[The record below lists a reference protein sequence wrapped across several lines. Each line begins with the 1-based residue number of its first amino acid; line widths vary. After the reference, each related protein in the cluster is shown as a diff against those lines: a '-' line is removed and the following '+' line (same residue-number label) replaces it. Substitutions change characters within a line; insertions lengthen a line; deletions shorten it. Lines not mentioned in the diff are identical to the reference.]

1 VEILERRHV
10 RDRAQPEIP
19 RESYEYLHDGDRV
32 AEKLER
38 LDLDPYPREEIVE
51 SYRRKKDDIKRAAA
65 KSRGRPRSR
74 GMSEME
80 DAYYST
86 EESDEEY
93 ESESDEIVEPV
104 RRQKKRS
111 ISRHEYETR
120 KEPIPPR
127 SRHPKEEKRVH
138 QSTYEEEVY
147 PKSGSSRENHM
158 SSHRGSARYEPPPP
172 RPRHRSHYH
181 VDIDDVESDESDES
195 EGISARREARIMM
208 QKERIKNKHYAARN
222 RAISPSS
229 PSSLSSSA
237 DLSES
242 ELPQVPL
249 PVPVPPPFYKEP
261 GKKHRSLNHG
271 NSPQESVY
279 CKSLLVVANDYRM
292 PSLPRV
298 PNLPQA
304 PVPPRVPDLE
314 TVLSE
319 RDARQ
324 R

>member
-1 VEILERRHV
+1 
-10 RDRAQPEIP
+10 
-19 RESYEYLHDGDRV
+19 
-32 AEKLER
+32 
-38 LDLDPYPREEIVE
+38 
-51 SYRRKKDDIKRAAA
+51 
-65 KSRGRPRSR
+65 
-74 GMSEME
+74 MSEME

-120 KEPIPPR
+120 KERIPPR

-138 QSTYEEEVY
+138 QSTYEEGVY
-147 PKSGSSRENHM
+147 PQSGSSREDHM
-158 SSHRGSARYEPPPP
+158 SSHRRSAHHELPP

-195 EGISARREARIMM
+195 EGISARREAQIMM

-261 GKKHRSLNHG
+261 SKKHRSLNHG
-271 NSPQESVY
+271 NFPQESVY

-292 PSLPRV
+292 PSPPRV